1 MAGPSRHHGGV
12 IAIAW
17 SALGLLA
24 ATLGVL
30 GTVAYSSL
38 ARIDAMGATLGERID
53 SQGEALGA
61 WIDAMTAMVS
71 ARIDAQTSRI
81 DAQTS
86 RIDALYA
93 RSDS

>member
-1 MAGPSRHHGGV
+1 LLGKAGLSGHHGGV

-17 SALGLLA
+17 SAIGLLA

-30 GTVAYSSL
+30 GSVAYSSL

-53 SQGEALGA
+53 SQGEALVA
-61 WIDAMTAMVS
+61 RIDSMTVMMS

-81 DAQTS
+81 N
-86 RIDALYA
+86 ALYA
-93 RSDS
+93 RSET